1 MCKLCSWARLIY
13 RTHFNEPYM
22 TRFAKAASASLLIFF
37 AISCGDDSAPEKT
50 QTSAVGMATDAAG
63 NPAPP
68 PPPTVAAPM
77 APTAGDMSGRREM
90 AEQSGFSAVGAA
102 TGSAGMAQDGAPG
115 RDPLQGI
122 GQFNTGTQ
130 SMIIRTGQAFI
141 EVEKLDPAIL
151 KVRQLAAQ
159 VNAVIANSSI
169 ISGRD
174 QVRQATF
181 ELKIPSGK
189 YDETVGSLSTIGKV
203 ETVSSSAQDVGE
215 EFVDITARVTNA
227 RRLEERL
234 ISLLANR
241 TGRLDEVLRVE
252 RELARIRE
260 EIERYEG
267 RLRYLS
273 SRVAMST
280 LTITIH
286 EPGPILGNNPGE
298 NPIASALRRAWR
310 NFVGLIAALIASLGI
325 LIPLGAVALLGWIG
339 YKRWR
344 SRRGA

>member
-1 MCKLCSWARLIY
+1 LFLIV
-13 RTHFNEPYM
+13 
-22 TRFAKAASASLLIFF
+22 AAA
-37 AISCGDDSAPEKT
+37 CGRDSMQEKT
-50 QTSAVGMATDAAG
+50 QAVGMDGATSDAAS

-68 PPPTVAAPM
+68 PPPVAAP
-77 APTAGDMSGRREM
+77 TAASIGDMSARREM
-90 AEQSGFSAVGAA
+90 AEQRFSVTGAA
-102 TGSAGMAQDGAPG
+102 AGSAGMVQDGAPG

-130 SMIIRTGQAFI
+130 SMLIRTGQAFI
-141 EVEKLDPAIL
+141 EVESLDPAVL

-159 VNAVIANSSI
+159 VNGMIANSSI
-169 ISGRD
+169 IGGRD
-174 QVRQATF
+174 QIRQATF
-181 ELKIPSGK
+181 ELKIPAGK
-189 YDETVGSLSTIGKV
+189 YDETLSSLSTIGKV

-227 RRLEERL
+227 KRLEGRL

-252 RELARIRE
+252 RELARVRE

-286 EPGPILGNNPGE
+286 EPGPIFGNNPGE
-298 NPIASALRRAWR
+298 NPIVSALRRAWR
-310 NFVGLIAALIASLGI
+310 NFVGLIAGLIASLGI
-325 LIPLGAVALLGWIG
+325 LIPLAVVGAAGWIA
-339 YKRWR
+339 YKRWK
-344 SRRGA
+344 SRRAV